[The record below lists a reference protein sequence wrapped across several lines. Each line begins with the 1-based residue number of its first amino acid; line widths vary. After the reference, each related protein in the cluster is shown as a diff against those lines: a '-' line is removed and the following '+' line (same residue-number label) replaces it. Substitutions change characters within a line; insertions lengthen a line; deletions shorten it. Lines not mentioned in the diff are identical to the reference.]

1 MINEHGYPALALFV
15 FSPRLS
21 FFALDVYLTRR
32 TIDLT
37 TTVTLHYIKV
47 FPRLIIT
54 IIGLFA
60 ALKVDIVKAI
70 YEAALVVDRKSVV

>member
-32 TIDLT
+32 TGGISL
-37 TTVTLHYIKV
+37 LKSAV
-47 FPRLIIT
+47 F
-54 IIGLFA
+54 A
-60 ALKVDIVKAI
+60 VKS
-70 YEAALVVDRKSVV
+70 LLPTHFLSPTCNL